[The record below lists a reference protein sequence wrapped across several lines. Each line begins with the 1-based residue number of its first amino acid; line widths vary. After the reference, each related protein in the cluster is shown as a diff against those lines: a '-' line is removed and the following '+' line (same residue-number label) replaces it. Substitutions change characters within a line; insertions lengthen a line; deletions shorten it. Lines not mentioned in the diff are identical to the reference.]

1 MAGARIPGPAGIGS
15 NWTRPDEGTLALM
28 LTPPP
33 GPAPDATATPRAGAP
48 AAPATPSPNA
58 STQFRIDDAVKRL
71 NDHAHASSQGQC
83 ARYVRLAIEA
93 GGVTIPAP
101 RPTYAKDYGPKLA
114 ALGFSKLDAAGY
126 VPQKGDIV
134 VLQPPAGQTAG
145 HIQMHNGETWVS
157 DFVQG
162 TGIYP
167 GPAYRKEKVAY
178 EIYRP

>member
-1 MAGARIPGPAGIGS
+1 MAGARIPGPTGIGS
-15 NWTRPDEGTLALM
+15 NWTTPDAGTLALM
-28 LTPPP
+28 LTPAP
-33 GPAPDATATPRAGAP
+33 GPTPDATATPIATAP
-48 AAPATPSPNA
+48 AAPNPSA
-58 STQFRIDDAVKRL
+58 STPFKIEDAVKRL
-71 NDHAHASSQGQC
+71 NAHAHASSQGQC
-83 ARYVRLAIEA
+83 AKYVRLAIEA

-134 VLQPPAGQTAG
+134 VLQPPSGQTAG
-145 HIQMHNGETWVS
+145 HIQMYNGETWVS